1 MIFTAVSFPH
11 FGQIARHRKQPDLF
25 SGKTSNTFHPLII
38 CPSFFFAFRKAVSV
52 MAGFCPR
59 FAQDRQLRLLPRRR
73 ERELERRLRKLEDG
87 NGRYPYYPQEESRYI
102 DPYPI
107 PRYPDVEYGRKMPQ
121 IGFSQSEDWDK
132 RSGQYEH
139 GGADSRSI
147 KMPRK
152 HLTHDEAEEWCDS
165 MVNADGTKGCHWT
178 LEQTQDVAK
187 QRNITCDPNDFW
199 AVMNMMYSDY
209 CQVAKRQSVDTP
221 GFYADMAKAFL
232 EDADAADG
240 KAYLYWDCIAD
251 K

>member
-1 MIFTAVSFPH
+1 M
-11 FGQIARHRKQPDLF
+11 
-25 SGKTSNTFHPLII
+25 GKTN
-38 CPSFFFAFRKAVSV
+38 FRR
-52 MAGFCPR
+52 MMMLRDHEQNREPER
-59 FAQDRQLRLLPRRR
+59 DRLEEERDRR

-87 NGRYPYYPQEESRYI
+87 NDRHPYYPQEENRYI

-107 PRYPDVEYGRKMPQ
+107 PRYPDVENGRRMPQ
-121 IGFSQSEDWDK
+121 IGFSQNGDWDK

-187 QRNITCDPNDFW
+187 QRGITCDKNDFW
-199 AVMNMMYSDY
+199 ATMNMMYSDY
-209 CQVAKRQSVDTP
+209 GKVAKMYSVDNTN
-221 GFYADMAKAFL
+221 FYADMAAAFL
-232 EDADAADG
+232 QDKDAVDG
-240 KAYLYWDCIAD
+240 KLVEYWERIVERG
-251 K
+251 